1 VFLAA
6 ASLAACSRPDATVVN
21 YDIAVTALVDG
32 NEVTRHAV
40 YETRLL
46 SPPPLGVPFIQ
57 YRTRGEAIRLPLE
70 DGRVFYV
77 LKRGRGQDSTV
88 DFGFY
93 AQNCIYDV
101 AGTADF
107 RTKMEAFQGPC
118 EGLPPPE
125 VVRFADERDP
135 ASLQVV
141 RFTSFG
147 PRCVNYCLRI
157 VVQRSAEPVTTGIEK
172 HLPWLTL
179 GTGGSPIGTGED
191 AVALFP
197 DKFYNI
203 DFSTEIQWRKAGR
216 SRGADDR
223 FWRLAA
229 PTHAPPHAHAC
240 SVHSAH

>member
-1 VFLAA
+1 VALFIAA
-6 ASLAACSRPDATVVN
+6 ASLAACSIPAATVVN
-21 YDIAVTALVDG
+21 FDIAVTALVDG

-46 SPPPLGVPFIQ
+46 SRAMGVPFIQ

-93 AQNCIYDV
+93 AQNCIYDD
-101 AGTADF
+101 AGGTADF
-107 RTKMEAFQGPC
+107 RTRMEAFQGPC
-118 EGLPPPE
+118 EGLPQPE

-135 ASLQVV
+135 ASLRVV
-141 RFTSFG
+141 RLTSFG

-157 VVQRSAEPVTTGIEK
+157 VVRRSAEPVTTGIEK

-179 GTGGSPIGTGED
+179 GTMGSPIGTGEPA
-191 AVALFP
+191 AVVIVP
-197 DKFYNI
+197 GKFHNF
-203 DFSTEIQWRKAGR
+203 DFSTEIEW
-216 SRGADDR
+216 
-223 FWRLAA
+223 
-229 PTHAPPHAHAC
+229 
-240 SVHSAH
+240 